1 MLGLQY
7 PATSSLG
14 TARVARWT
22 WKEVRGSGK
31 SSPGVEKFEYED
43 TLTGGPIRDSPA
55 MVAMP
60 LPMCRAKSGRFALQG
75 TTLRWRVFESAVA
88 SWAML
93 YFY

>member
-14 TARVARWT
+14 TSCVVRRM
-22 WKEVRGSGK
+22 WKEVRERGK

-60 LPMCRAKSGRFALQG
+60 LPMCRARSGRFALQG
-75 TTLRWRVFESAVA
+75 TTL
-88 SWAML
+88 
-93 YFY
+93 